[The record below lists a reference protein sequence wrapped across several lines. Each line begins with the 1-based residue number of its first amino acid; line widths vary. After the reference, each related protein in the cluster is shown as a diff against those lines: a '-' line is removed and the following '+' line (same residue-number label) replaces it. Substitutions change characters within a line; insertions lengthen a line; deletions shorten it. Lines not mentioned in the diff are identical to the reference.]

1 MKFRKENVPALPEG
15 AISKDVVLD
24 KKDKLTAAGVTGL
37 LGLGVPGIAT
47 AIQGERILTALQT
60 NPDFWF
66 TSIGIMVAISTIA
79 GATISKFFLLDTQQ
93 REISETINENPN
105 FYHNGKAQLA
115 MSESKKGRVLM
126 NSFSIKD
133 TVDPE
138 ANTWKQYPNM
148 AVEETEATHT
158 VKHYLVKANKGF
170 RVEQEVIP
178 NDETIWDISA
188 DALVE
193 VYEVQEKTKKHE
205 EVSA

>member
-1 MKFRKENVPALPEG
+1 MKFRKENVPALQEG

-24 KKDKLTAAGVTGL
+24 KKEKLTAVGVTGL
-37 LGLGVPGIAT
+37 LGIGVPGIAT
-47 AIQGERILTALQT
+47 AIQGEKLFTALQT

-66 TSIGIMVAISTIA
+66 TSIGIMVAISTLA

-93 REISETINENPN
+93 REIAEAINENPN
-105 FYHNGKAQLA
+105 MSHHGKAYLA
-115 MSESKKGRVLM
+115 MRESKKGRVLM

-138 ANTWKQYPNM
+138 VNTWKQCPN
-148 AVEETEATHT
+148 VDIEKTEATHT
-158 VKHYLVKANKGF
+158 VKHYLVKDGKGF
-170 RVEQEVIP
+170 RVEQEIIP

-193 VYEVQEKTKKHE
+193 VYEVQEKTNLQELVK
-205 EVSA
+205 